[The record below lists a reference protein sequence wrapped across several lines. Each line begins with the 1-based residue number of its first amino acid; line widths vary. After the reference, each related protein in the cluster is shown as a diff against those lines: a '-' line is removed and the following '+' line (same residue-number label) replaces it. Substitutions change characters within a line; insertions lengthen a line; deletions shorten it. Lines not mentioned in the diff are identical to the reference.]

1 MGRHARRAGV
11 TLCIMKLSI
20 FSVAAVLCI
29 TTGAMADPDIAPVI
43 NHQIKELTKA
53 VADDLAA
60 GKLSQA
66 DADELNRDIQHVQSV
81 ENSEPELTVRTRR
94 DLREDLSKID
104 ADLKRKEAAA
114 AANASASPA
123 ATP

>member
-81 ENSEPELTVRTRR
+81 EN
-94 DLREDLSKID
+94 REDLSKID

>member
-1 MGRHARRAGV
+1 
-11 TLCIMKLSI
+11 MKLSI

-94 DLREDLSKID
+94 DLREDLSKIN